1 MRQGKIDEGT
11 SEFVTFKRQNITK
24 CGGLSYL
31 MQQLEKLISQYQVAF
46 CYISVSRMIELSD
59 LEPDSYTQDELLSCV
74 VNIQSVVDAMTNPLL
89 MFKGPNGPVLAT
101 IKIQTAWRRYKA
113 YNSFA

>member
-1 MRQGKIDEGT
+1 
-11 SEFVTFKRQNITK
+11 
-24 CGGLSYL
+24 

-113 YNSFA
+113 YNSFAQLKHLMRMATIL